1 MPTVELSV
9 RGFPM
14 FDGYE
19 LSWSIGLYATINE
32 INSGLQKARAIIRAM
47 AEHRPDCLLREYRD
61 AIKNSTGRSCPSV
74 SRQIVLVIREEVKDI
89 DDRNNAQ
96 SKEGMDVWW
105 SALARFRYEET

>member
-47 AEHRPDCLLREYRD
+47 AEHRPECTKFVDYRTLLE
-61 AIKNSTGRSCPSV
+61 AT
-74 SRQIVLVIREEVKDI
+74 
-89 DDRNNAQ
+89 
-96 SKEGMDVWW
+96 
-105 SALARFRYEET
+105 